1 MLKRKT
7 SRTDTSIQQS
17 IGIHS
22 YLQLKHLFPFEKN
35 PGPLLGL
42 EILPF
47 LHFQGAQN
55 RAF

>member
-7 SRTDTSIQQS
+7 SRTDISIQQS